1 MARAGHPVL
10 RVLRAALAGKWGY
23 VLAVAGSIVTFLLLF
38 QPWIIASGPAG
49 KVRANAFGRIDATT
63 NYLTA
68 WSQLKSPTADVT
80 GMWALFTSA
89 ALVISV
95 AAVLI
100 HLRLR
105 SDLMDRLATIA
116 TVAAAVFVLAT
127 LVYLN
132 SKGSDLKAMTTRRW
146 DLGGQVGSLMAWA
159 FGNGQLILPGMR
171 EVGYSSASL
180 TPAAMFASIT
190 SIGSALACISQ
201 RILGRKPN
209 KYRSPDVDSG
219 KS

>member
-1 MARAGHPVL
+1 M
-10 RVLRAALAGKWGY
+10 
-23 VLAVAGSIVTFLLLF
+23 LAVAGSIVTFLLLF
-38 QPWIIASGPAG
+38 QPWIIASGPGG

-89 ALVISV
+89 ALTISV
-95 AAVLI
+95 VTVLI
-100 HLRLR
+100 YLRLR

-201 RILGRKPN
+201 RIIGRKPN
-209 KYRSPDVDSG
+209 KYRSPDGDSG

>member
-1 MARAGHPVL
+1 M
-10 RVLRAALAGKWGY
+10 LRAALAGKWGY
-23 VLAVAGSIVTFLLLF
+23 VIAVAGSIVTFLLLF

-95 AAVLI
+95 AAVVI